1 VGRSAE
7 AFMRRE
13 LASIRLL
20 LINPEI
26 PNLLQFQ
33 PELLMFLDL
42 VFLDTERFLLH
53 VQVMIPA

>member
-1 VGRSAE
+1 MGRSAE

-26 PNLLQFQ
+26 PKLLQFQ

-53 VQVMIPA
+53 VL